1 MNSTSITSTQI
12 ATTTTSI
19 LTSSTLLPSITNLP
33 PNDPPNT
40 ALPGF
45 YYVLIVLGSIIGVT
59 LLVGCIGLC
68 CNLTYKTRKR
78 NREEYNLNNIN
89 SFAWQNGNHRYYN
102 Y

>member
-1 MNSTSITSTQI
+1 MNSTSII
-12 ATTTTSI
+12 DNNTTTTSI

-33 PNDPPNT
+33 PNDTPNG

-45 YYVLIVLGSIIGVT
+45 YYVLIVLGSIIGLT

-78 NREEYNLNNIN
+78 NREEYNLNQILNILY
-89 SFAWQNGNHRYYN
+89 Q
-102 Y
+102 